1 MKKLFLIIILG
12 VLCFTSSAYNYQNKN
27 EKINYKSFRYLP
39 DNYNKGSVFTKSTLS
54 ENPYKLDSIIYTDGT
69 KEVFEYNDAGRTTQF
84 LYYEKSES
92 PGLQLTESVEYEYT
106 NDRISLF
113 RFSGL
118 VEENKLSVKKQSE
131 MIYDSN
137 GRMTTE
143 IHRTQGENELVPF
156 SFYFST
162 HSPDSSVL
170 TMYKWDANNNNWDLT
185 GYEISYYDNTGT
197 LKQLDT
203 YKENIS
209 SGVMELSNRIL
220 FQYDYKG
227 RSTGTEFLAAPYT
240 NGIWEREMAFYYEYN
255 NNDQIIKSINYMKT
269 RGLTESWY
277 EEFRYY
283 NENGFAEIIDCFYGT
298 DSINN
303 SLEYKIEY
311 QYENNSLSVQ
321 LESMFD
327 KEAGE
332 LKPLFKYEL
341 KHDTTIDTTGLIL
354 PSLEGP
360 EYYYERNSLF
370 SNIYFKGN
378 VLKSFIKYEIDTI
391 SNQFVKKNEASY
403 YYSRLRHD
411 NTSSIELT
419 DFSLKCSPNPF
430 TDNIS
435 ISLNEK
441 SDYKLKIYDLT
452 GRLKYSDQISGS
464 NFNITPD
471 INERGIYILELSSGK
486 GKTYRTKIIRK

>member
-12 VLCFTSSAYNYQNKN
+12 VLCFASSADNYQNKN
-27 EKINYKSFRYLP
+27 EEINYKSLKQLSVSYNYRP
-39 DNYNKGSVFTKSTLS
+39 DINENILAD
-54 ENPYKLDSIIYTDGT
+54 NPYKLDSIIYTDGT
-69 KEVFEYNDAGRTTQF
+69 KEVFEYNDHGKTTNY
-84 LYYEKSES
+84 LYYEKSENQ
-92 PGLQLTESVEYEYT
+92 GIQLTESVEFDYV
-106 NDRISLF
+106 NDHVSLF
-113 RFSGL
+113 RLSGL
-118 VEENKLSVKKQSE
+118 NEENKLAVIQQSDKV
-131 MIYDSN
+131 YDSE

-143 IHRTQGENELVPF
+143 IYRTLGEKELEPYL
-156 SFYFST
+156 FYFQT
-162 HSPDSSVL
+162 HSPDSSV
-170 TMYKWDANNNNWDLT
+170 MSAYKWNTENNNWELT
-185 GYEISYYDNTGT
+185 GYEISYYDINGIT
-197 LKQLDT
+197 KQIDAFR
-203 YKENIS
+203 KDIS
-209 SGVMELSNRIL
+209 GIIELRSRVL
-220 FQYDYKG
+220 FHYDSKG
-227 RSTGTEFLAAPYT
+227 RSTGTEFLSAPYF
-240 NGIWEREMAFYYEYN
+240 NGIWEREMAFYREYD
-255 NNDQIIKSINYMKT
+255 NDDRLSSLINYRKV
-269 RGLTESWY
+269 RGLWEFWY
-277 EEFRYY
+277 KEILYY
-283 NENGFAEIIDCFYGT
+283 NQEGLTEIIDCFSGT

-354 PSLEGP
+354 PGLEGP

-441 SDYKLKIYDLT
+441 SDYKIKIYDLT